1 MCGECDCK
9 GVICEG
15 VSVILS
21 LCRYANIFVTSPSP
35 ENLQTL
41 FQFVLKGFDAVGY
54 SEHEDYELV
63 QSTNPAYGCH
73 WDGYTTERS
82 YSTWCYTPSS
92 SSSSMSV
99 FMEDVDSDDSFP
111 ILWVSGLDQSSCSL

>member
-1 MCGECDCK
+1 MCGECDCE

-63 QSTNPAYGCH
+63 QSTNPEYGKAVIRINIFH
-73 WDGYTTERS
+73 EHRQTVQVLLLLG
-82 YSTWCYTPSS
+82 
-92 SSSSMSV
+92 V
-99 FMEDVDSDDSFP
+99 
-111 ILWVSGLDQSSCSL
+111 

>member
-1 MCGECDCK
+1 MCGECDCE

-54 SEHEDYELV
+54 SEHEDYSWSSPLT
-63 QSTNPAYGCH
+63 QSMGKLSS
-73 WDGYTTERS
+73 E
-82 YSTWCYTPSS
+82 STSS
-92 SSSSMSV
+92 
-99 FMEDVDSDDSFP
+99 
-111 ILWVSGLDQSSCSL
+111 I